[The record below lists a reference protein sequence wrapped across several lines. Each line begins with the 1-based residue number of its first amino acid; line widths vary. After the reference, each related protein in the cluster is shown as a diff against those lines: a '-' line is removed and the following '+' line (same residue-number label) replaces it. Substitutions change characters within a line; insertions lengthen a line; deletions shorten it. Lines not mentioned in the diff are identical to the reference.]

1 MSGGEL
7 ESRLSWVGLTAVVL
21 SALALAAGLGC
32 HVADQNAALSARLL
46 QAGFVILMATP
57 ILRVLISTA
66 ERMRQR
72 DWTFVVVTVV
82 VLAEVALAAWFAGQ
96 RI

>member
-1 MSGGEL
+1 MSGLEL
-7 ESRLSWVGLTAVVL
+7 ESRLSWVGVTVVVL
-21 SALALAAGLGC
+21 SALALAAGLGF
-32 HVADQNAALSARLL
+32 HVADQNAALSVRLL
-46 QAGFVILMATP
+46 QAGLIILMAAP

-66 ERMRQR
+66 ERMRRR

-82 VLAEVALAAWFAGQ
+82 VLVELTLAAWFAGQ